1 MASVVD
7 SLLQLIELEQL
18 EENLFRGSTIDTGQG
33 SLFGGLVA
41 GQALRAAA
49 RTVPEDRLAHSL
61 HAYFLRPG
69 SVDRPVIYEVDRI
82 RDGRGFTTRR
92 VRAIQKGQAIFS
104 LSASFQVTEEGPE
117 HQSTMPDVP
126 PPEVLVSDE
135 AQRERFAE
143 HLPEPIKKIF
153 LQERPVEIRP
163 VQPLDM
169 FQLERAEP
177 VRHMWFRIKEK
188 IDAPPAVH
196 QSLLA
201 FCSDLSLMTTA
212 MLPHGMSFWQPQVQS
227 ASIDHALW
235 FLRPCRADEW
245 LLYSMDS
252 PSAAG
257 ARGLNRGTIYRQDG
271 TMVAAT
277 AQEGLMR
284 VLPKPPKGD

>member
-7 SLLQLIELEQL
+7 DLLQVIELEQL
-18 EENLFRGSTIDTGQG
+18 EDNLFRGDTIDTGQG

-49 RTVPEDRLAHSL
+49 RTVPEERMAHSL

-69 SVDRPVIYEVDRI
+69 SVERPVIYEVDRI

-92 VRAIQKGQAIFS
+92 VRAIQNGRAIFS
-104 LSASFQVTEEGPE
+104 LSASFQVLEEGPE
-117 HQSTMPDVP
+117 HQSDMPNVP
-126 PPEVLVSDE
+126 PPEAVESDE
-135 AQRERFAE
+135 AQRLVFAE
-143 HLPEPIKKIF
+143 RLPEHIKQLF
-153 LQERPVEIRP
+153 LRERPMEIRP
-163 VQPLDM
+163 VQPVNM
-169 FQLERAEP
+169 FQSESVEP
-177 VRHMWFRIKEK
+177 VRHMWFRIKEPLT
-188 IDAPPAVH
+188 APPAVH
-196 QSLLA
+196 QALLT

-227 ASIDHALW
+227 ASIDHSLW
-235 FLRPCRADEW
+235 FLRPCRVDEW

-257 ARGLNRGTIYRQDG
+257 ARGFNRGTIYRQDG

-284 VLPKPPKGD
+284 VLPKNE

>member
-1 MASVVD
+1 MASVVND
-7 SLLQLIELEQL
+7 LLQVIELEQF
-18 EENLFRGSTIDTGQG
+18 EDNLFRGDTIDTGQG

-49 RTVPEDRLAHSL
+49 RTVPDDRMAHSL

-92 VRAIQKGQAIFS
+92 VRAIQQGRAIFS
-104 LSASFQVTEEGPE
+104 LSASFQVLEEGPE
-117 HQSTMPDVP
+117 HQSAMPDVP
-126 PPEVLVSDE
+126 PPEEVATDE
-135 AQRERFAE
+135 AQRLLFAE
-143 HLPEPIKKIF
+143 RLPEPIKKLF
-153 LQERPVEIRP
+153 LRERPMEIRP
-163 VQPLDM
+163 VQPANM
-169 FQLERAEP
+169 FEVEPVEP
-177 VRHMWFRIKEK
+177 VRHMWFRIKEP
-188 IDAPPAVH
+188 IDAPAAVH
-196 QSLLA
+196 QALLA

-227 ASIDHALW
+227 ASIDHSLW
-235 FLRPCRADEW
+235 FLRPCRVDEW

-257 ARGLNRGTIYRQDG
+257 ARGFNRGTIYRQDG

-284 VLPKPPKGD
+284 VLPKS